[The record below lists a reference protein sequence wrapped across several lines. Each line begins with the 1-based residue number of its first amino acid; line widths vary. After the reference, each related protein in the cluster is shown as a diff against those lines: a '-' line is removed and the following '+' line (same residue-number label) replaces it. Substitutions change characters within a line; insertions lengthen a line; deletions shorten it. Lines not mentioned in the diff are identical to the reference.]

1 MAQRFDVAI
10 AGGGPAGTAAA
21 LTLARLGRSVLLA
34 DAAPA
39 DAIRV
44 GEGLPPSVHSLL
56 QELGLLERFRADGHR
71 VSHGNVS
78 VWGVNKPQNVDFMF
92 QAHGHGYQLDRCRFD
107 AMLKAA
113 AGEAGVQLCD
123 QARLRVA
130 MREQAADCSQPDPTM
145 RLQLS
150 SGNAAR
156 EIECRWL
163 IHAGGRAAATLRS
176 CGVARCQ
183 TDRLIAFH
191 TLLHANGASDFDGRT
206 MIEAGA
212 DGWWYSVLLPAGERL
227 VVYLCD
233 QDIGLAERAALLSV
247 EGFVAKL
254 RAAPHLHQW
263 CLAHGYRPI
272 GTPRG
277 ADASSGRVE
286 CFAGDRWLA
295 VGDAAL
301 SFDPLSSQGISNA
314 LYTGMLGAR
323 AIDAALDGRFEA
335 LEHYQRHLTQIYAAY
350 LRNRATFYGY
360 ETRWREHPF
369 WQRRHAA

>member
-10 AGGGPAGTAAA
+10 AGGGPAGAAAA

-56 QELGLLERFRADGHR
+56 QALGLLERFRADGHR
-71 VSHGNVS
+71 ASHGTVS
-78 VWGVNKPQNVDFMF
+78 VWGINDPQYVDFMH
-92 QAHGHGYQLDRCRFD
+92 QAHGHGYQLDRRRFD

-113 AGEAGVQLCD
+113 ADEAGVQICD
-123 QARLRVA
+123 QTRLRVA
-130 MREQAADCSQPDPTM
+130 MREQAADRSQADPTM

-150 SGNAAR
+150 SGNASR

-191 TLLHANGASDFDGRT
+191 VLLHADGTTDFDGRT
-206 MIEAGA
+206 MIEAGV

-233 QDIGLAERAALLSV
+233 QDIGPAERAALLSA
-247 EGFVAKL
+247 EGFIAKL
-254 RAAPHLHQW
+254 HAAPHLRQL
-263 CLAHGYRPI
+263 CLVHGYRPI
-272 GTPRG
+272 CTPRG
-277 ADASSGRVE
+277 ADASSGRLE
-286 CFAGDRWLA
+286 YFTGDGWLA

-314 LYTGMLGAR
+314 LYTGILGAR
-323 AIDAALDGRFEA
+323 AIDAALDCRLEA

-350 LRNRATFYGY
+350 LGNRAIFYGY
-360 ETRWREHPF
+360 ETRWRAHPF